1 MNQSGIYYHK
11 LKKVLKKLRKKSR
24 RLSIDE
30 SKLKL
35 ENNQIFVWTAVDVDT
50 DECLA
55 IWASEG
61 RTSFHAYVFL
71 KEVLKYCE
79 NKPEVVVDRGF
90 FFRLEERTKRFWNN
104 FLSIALLLQFR
115 AG

>member
-35 ENNQIFVWTAVDVDT
+35 ENNQIFV
-50 DECLA
+50 
-55 IWASEG
+55 
-61 RTSFHAYVFL
+61 
-71 KEVLKYCE
+71 
-79 NKPEVVVDRGF
+79 
-90 FFRLEERTKRFWNN
+90 
-104 FLSIALLLQFR
+104 
-115 AG
+115 